1 MCRPRGTPPRRPR
14 SLLLFEEIMMPDADI
29 QAAGEHCEDVDV
41 DALLAT
47 LDLFASIQ
55 SDPPQFVEGE
65 DSVAKEA
72 RMQPAKPLD

>member
-1 MCRPRGTPPRRPR
+1 
-14 SLLLFEEIMMPDADI
+14 MPDADV

-55 SDPPQFVEGE
+55 SDLPQNVEGE
-65 DSVAKEA
+65 KSVAKEA
-72 RMQPAKPLD
+72 GMQPLKPVD